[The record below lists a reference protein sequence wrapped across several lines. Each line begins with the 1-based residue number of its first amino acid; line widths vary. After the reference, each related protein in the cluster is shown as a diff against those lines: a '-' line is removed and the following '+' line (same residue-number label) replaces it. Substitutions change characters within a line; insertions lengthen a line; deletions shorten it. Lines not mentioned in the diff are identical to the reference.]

1 MQLGAKYAVA
11 VANGTAALHLAALAL
26 GVGGKSRVL
35 TTPITFVASANCV
48 LYCGGSVDFVDVD
61 PESALLDLDALEI
74 KLKKSPG
81 LYAGVIPVDFAG
93 LPVDLEKL
101 RSIAD
106 RHGLWILEDAC
117 HAPGA
122 SFRSKA
128 GTTGVLTSSVT
139 CCHGVPMTGAN
150 STFCQAVLMAGEMP

>member
-1 MQLGAKYAVA
+1 MSSFSRIPYGRQTVTQEDIDAVVETLRSDFLTQGPKIAEFEEAFAAYVGAKYAVA

-93 LPVDLEKL
+93 LPVDL
-101 RSIAD
+101 
-106 RHGLWILEDAC
+106 
-117 HAPGA
+117 
-122 SFRSKA
+122 
-128 GTTGVLTSSVT
+128 
-139 CCHGVPMTGAN
+139 
-150 STFCQAVLMAGEMP
+150 